1 MKETKVQSQT
11 EANLKQTETKERS
24 SVNNALNATER
35 KGPQSLPKHRV
46 AEVEAERE
54 NLDGLSLSPH
64 PSPPIPLSPCPLPF
78 SSTPADRAGVARELK
93 RDE

>member
-64 PSPPIPLSPCPLPF
+64 PSPPPSPFPLALSPSPPPLRIVQ
-78 SSTPADRAGVARELK
+78 ALQGN
-93 RDE
+93 